1 MAVVGLKEKYLKEV
15 LPAMKQKFNYK
26 NNMAVPKI
34 DSVIVNIGF
43 GKRVTGKT
51 SNERKKVEQMISQN
65 LAVISGQKP
74 ILTKAGKSIAGFRVR
89 KGMVVGA
96 KVTLRGQ
103 KMYDFL
109 DRLVNIALPRSRDFR
124 GIDLKS
130 IDQQGNL
137 TIGIREHI
145 IFPEVTT
152 EKVQDILGFE
162 ITVKTTAKNREQG
175 VELLRLLGFPLKK

>member
-15 LPAMKQKFNYK
+15 LPAMKQRFNYK
-26 NNMAVPKI
+26 NNMAVPRI

-43 GKRVTGKT
+43 GKRVSGKT
-51 SNERKKVEQMISQN
+51 SNERKKVEQMVSQN
-65 LAVISGQKP
+65 LAVITAQKP
-74 ILTKAGKSIAGFRVR
+74 ILTRAGKSIAGFRVR
-89 KGMVVGA
+89 RGMVVGA

-109 DRLVNIALPRSRDFR
+109 DRLIHIALPRSRDFR

-137 TIGIREHI
+137 TIGIKEHI

-162 ITVKTTAKNREQG
+162 ITVKTTAKNKEQG
-175 VELLRLLGFPLKK
+175 IELLRLLGFPLKK

>member
-1 MAVVGLKEKYLKEV
+1 
-15 LPAMKQKFNYK
+15 MKQKFNYK